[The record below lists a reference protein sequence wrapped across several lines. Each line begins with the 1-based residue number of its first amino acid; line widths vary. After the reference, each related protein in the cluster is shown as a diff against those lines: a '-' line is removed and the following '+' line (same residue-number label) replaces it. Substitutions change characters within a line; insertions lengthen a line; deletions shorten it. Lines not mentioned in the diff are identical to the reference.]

1 VAYTCQK
8 LKIATCQ
15 KLTELKKNW
24 RKGPIN
30 GNVQNIKD

>member
-15 KLTELKKNW
+15 KLTEFKKNW
-24 RKGPIN
+24 RKGPN
-30 GNVQNIKD
+30 YELSLTLN